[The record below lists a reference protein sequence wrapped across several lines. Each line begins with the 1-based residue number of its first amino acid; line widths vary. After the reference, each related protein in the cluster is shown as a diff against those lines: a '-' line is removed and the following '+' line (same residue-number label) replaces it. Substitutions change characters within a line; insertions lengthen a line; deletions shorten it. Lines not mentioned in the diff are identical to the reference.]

1 MRRSNIRLIR
11 VPEGEN
17 NRENEEGQ
25 YLEMMAAIFQ
35 ELAIIILIFNVI
47 QELKKNINP

>member
-11 VPEGEN
+11 VPERE

-47 QELKKNINP
+47 QELKKNRNP